1 MTVFLTRVRLRLVA
15 LLSAMALSVFG
26 FVGLAQAGGV
36 AVAPKTLEHKP
47 ATTKVAPVTK
57 VGYRFRRGYRGI
69 HIHIGPRY
77 RYRHYR
83 YRPYRY
89 SRYRYGYRPYRSHRY
104 YGYSRPYRVRRSY
117 RLRKYYR
124 KKRLRRH
131 IRRYLRHRW

>member
-1 MTVFLTRVRLRLVA
+1 MTVFLTRVRLKLFA
-15 LLSAMALSVFG
+15 LLSAMVLGVFG
-26 FVGLAQAGGV
+26 FVSLAQAGGI
-36 AVAPKTLEHKP
+36 AVAPKSLEQRA
-47 ATTKVAPVTK
+47 ATIKVSPVTK
-57 VGYRFRRGYRGI
+57 VGYRIRRGYGRL
-69 HIHIGPRY
+69 HIHIGPG
-77 RYRHYR
+77 YR

-89 SRYRYGYRPYRSHRY
+89 SRYHYGYRPYRSSRY

>member
-1 MTVFLTRVRLRLVA
+1 MTVFLTRIRLRFVA
-15 LLSAMALSVFG
+15 LFSAVVLAVFG

-36 AVAPKTLEHKP
+36 AVAPKTLEHKVTP
-47 ATTKVAPVTK
+47 TKAAPVTQ
-57 VGYRFRRGYRGI
+57 VGYRFRRGYGGI

-77 RYRHYR
+77 RYR

-89 SRYRYGYRPYRSHRY
+89 SHYYGYRPYRSHRY
-104 YGYSRPYRVRRSY
+104 YGYSRPYKARRSY

-131 IRRYLRHRW
+131 IRRFMRHRW

>member
-57 VGYRFRRGYRGI
+57 VGYRFRRGYGRI

-77 RYRHYR
+77 RYR

-89 SRYRYGYRPYRSHRY
+89 SRYHYGYRPYRSHRY

>member
-1 MTVFLTRVRLRLVA
+1 MTVFLTRVRLRLFA
-15 LLSAMALSVFG
+15 LLSAMVLGVFG

-77 RYRHYR
+77 RYR

-89 SRYRYGYRPYRSHRY
+89 SRYHYGYRPYRSHRY